1 MPRLPITV
9 LARAALLVSGLVFFA
24 LLGCAANRGGADGES
39 SAEKEHRETT
49 GDVPVR
55 KECKPGGPTD
65 SIIADPDGSMDKTLV
80 RRADNIF
87 VGRVIGRTGER
98 GAARGGPPLPETS
111 FAVEVERNVKNS
123 LSGTVTVVQAGGCD
137 PRYGRVLLVNDDP
150 LLEPGE
156 RAVFSTTEYP
166 PPEDTHAIVG
176 SNYGDMR
183 VETRAQEDRIIA
195 RLWDD
200 KREYVPFRPAER
212 PGK

>member
-1 MPRLPITV
+1 MPRLSITV
-9 LARAALLVSGLVFFA
+9 LTRAAMLVSGLVFFA
-24 LLGCAANRGGADGES
+24 LLGCVANRGDEP
-39 SAEKEHRETT
+39 SAGKKHQETT
-49 GDVPVR
+49 GDASVR

-65 SIIADPDGSMDKTLV
+65 SIIADPDGSVDKTLV

-87 VGRVIGRTGER
+87 VGRVIEKTDER
-98 GAARGGPPLPETS
+98 GAAEGGPPLPETA

-123 LSGTVTVVQAGGCD
+123 LSGIVTVVQAGGCD

-150 LLEPGE
+150 LLKPGE

-166 PPEDTHAIVG
+166 PPDDTHAIVG

-195 RLWDD
+195 RLRDD
-200 KREYVPFRPAER
+200 KREYVPFGTPER
-212 PGK
+212 PGE